1 MSRQAGEIDLNFA
14 IFNKVSRICILN
26 CMREM
31 CYNKLRI
38 YSQTRE

>member
-1 MSRQAGEIDLNFA
+1 MSRQAGENDWDFA
-14 IFNKVSRICILN
+14 IFNNVLRICVLN

-31 CYNKLRI
+31 CYNRLRI

>member
-1 MSRQAGEIDLNFA
+1 MSRQAGEIDWNFA
-14 IFNKVSRICILN
+14 IFNNVLPICILN

>member
-1 MSRQAGEIDLNFA
+1 MSRQAEKIDRDFA
-14 IFNKVSRICILN
+14 IFNSVLPICVLN

>member
-1 MSRQAGEIDLNFA
+1 MSRQAGKIDRYFA
-14 IFNKVSRICILN
+14 IFNNVLCICVLN

-31 CYNKLRI
+31 CYNRLRI